1 MRIRRVAFEGTS
13 MHETGLTVDI
23 LGGRERGRF
32 PSTELMCPIAANS
45 QIVCVLLPVS
55 YLAEV

>member
-1 MRIRRVAFEGTS
+1 
-13 MHETGLTVDI
+13 MHETGLAVDI